1 MVNGLGVLGWT
12 VGTLE
17 AEAVMFG
24 HPLTFQLPKVIGIK
38 LLGKMPLYATSTDAV
53 LLITKELR
61 KQLPTKEESLDM
73 FVEFFGPA
81 VDELSIADRS
91 GKILFLK
98 SIAKFTALIFDFF
111 FSEEKM
117 NYLCKYIFDFSCC
130 QFMQ

>member
-61 KQLPTKEESLDM
+61 KQLPAKEESLDM

-98 SIAKFTALIFDFF
+98 SIAKFTALSFDFF
-111 FSEEKM
+111 FLK
-117 NYLCKYIFDFSCC
+117 KK
-130 QFMQ
+130 

>member
-61 KQLPTKEESLDM
+61 KQLPAKEESLDM

-98 SIAKFTALIFDFF
+98 SIAKFTTLIFDF

-117 NYLCKYIFDFSCC
+117 NYLCTYIFDFSCC

>member
-1 MVNGLGVLGWT
+1 
-12 VGTLE
+12 
-17 AEAVMFG
+17 MFG

-61 KQLPTKEESLDM
+61 KQLPAKEESLDM

-117 NYLCKYIFDFSCC
+117 NYLCTYIFDFSCC

>member
-61 KQLPTKEESLDM
+61 KQLPAKEESLDM

-91 GKILFLK
+91 GEEG
-98 SIAKFTALIFDFF
+98 SQFDQRG
-111 FSEEKM
+111 SYTK
-117 NYLCKYIFDFSCC
+117 LLRWS
-130 QFMQ
+130 